1 MALNDDEFEQQ
12 LESAKRES
20 MKSFGDDA
28 MLVEKYVQRP
38 RYILHHIYILYS
50 CSNVFVS

>member
-1 MALNDDEFEQQ
+1 MVLNEAEFDQQ

-20 MKSFGDDA
+20 LKSFGDDA

-38 RYILHHIYILYS
+38 RYENHPLIT
-50 CSNVFVS
+50 